1 MFLAPLLWWGFL
13 YVQIDKV
20 ARMKALEVASFVVDY
35 ALKHDLEITNFE
47 LQKVLLALQLHSLKL
62 DLNKPMIEDT
72 KFIAWKALPVL
83 TSVYY
88 AYCYNG
94 GLPINQVV
102 LRDDFEGEIVIPK
115 ASVFSNYAEIVKI
128 IKVML
133 TVKPWLV
140 QSWLFKLIAFKNAI
154 KKTLEQE
161 QIKYNVE
168 LSTDDLLVDAKTFDL
183 KVFIDP
189 KE

>member
-1 MFLAPLLWWGFL
+1 
-13 YVQIDKV
+13 
-20 ARMKALEVASFVVDY
+20 MKALEVASFVVDY
-35 ALKHDLEITNFE
+35 VLKHDLEITNFE

-62 DLNKPMIEDT
+62 DSNKPLIEDA

-115 ASVFSNYAEIVKI
+115 ASAFSNYAEIVKI

-133 TVKPWLV
+133 TVKPLLV

-183 KVFIDP
+183 KVFNDP

>member
-72 KFIAWKALPVL
+72 KFIAWKALL
-83 TSVYY
+83 
-88 AYCYNG
+88 C
-94 GLPINQVV
+94 
-102 LRDDFEGEIVIPK
+102 
-115 ASVFSNYAEIVKI
+115 
-128 IKVML
+128 
-133 TVKPWLV
+133 
-140 QSWLFKLIAFKNAI
+140 
-154 KKTLEQE
+154 
-161 QIKYNVE
+161 
-168 LSTDDLLVDAKTFDL
+168 
-183 KVFIDP
+183 
-189 KE
+189 